1 MAAQRKHGPVA
12 DVLSHGVGYRSS
24 IPQAATNSCCDLL
37 HVGRVRPAPV
47 QHPSS
52 LAREKAQTWAQQM
65 GREAAA
71 PDGMWALQKTLPKE
85 VSAAKTSISNRREK
99 KSCGNPH
106 TFYLEQIFFC
116 LKFFLADQHKGRGM
130 TLPSLLTLV
139 IRQKS

>member
-24 IPQAATNSCCDLL
+24 IPPAATNSCCDLL

-71 PDGMWALQKTLPKE
+71 PDGM
-85 VSAAKTSISNRREK
+85 
-99 KSCGNPH
+99 
-106 TFYLEQIFFC
+106 
-116 LKFFLADQHKGRGM
+116 
-130 TLPSLLTLV
+130 
-139 IRQKS
+139 